1 MSPTI
6 EKAIAALEAM
16 PEEMRENAV
25 AHLVRQ
31 ADKFKQLQAE
41 IQLGLD
47 DVEAGRVVPW
57 DPEDFL
63 KRAREA
69 SSR

>member
-31 ADKFKQLQAE
+31 ADKFKALQSAIDE
-41 IQLGLD
+41 GMA
-47 DVEAGRVVPW
+47 DVEAGRIFPW
-57 DPEDFL
+57 DPEDIL
-63 KRAREA
+63 RRAKIQP
-69 SSR
+69 